1 MILRYLPSTNRL
13 YVAEMT
19 LTVEDLTDIA
29 KVIASINQDDLIVEF
44 GIMPGQDMLN
54 EDNHDFDFD
63 FDLNQHIDRSTW
75 DDFFDYDLHKQ
86 DEIEEKEDEFY
97 DDMSNPNKTKA
108 LKIKKDGK
116 KSNR

>member
-44 GIMPGQDMLN
+44 GIMPGEDMLN

-63 FDLNQHIDRSTW
+63 LDLNSYHDRYNW
-75 DDFFDYDLHKQ
+75 DDFFYYGLHKQ
-86 DEIEEKEDEFY
+86 DKIEGDEDELY
-97 DDMSNPNKTKA
+97 DDMSNPNKTKG
-108 LKIKKDGK
+108 LKIKKDGN

>member
-54 EDNHDFDFD
+54 EDTHDFDFD
-63 FDLNQHIDRSTW
+63 FDLNPDVDRSTW
-75 DDFFDYDLHKQ
+75 DDFFDYGLHNQ
-86 DEIEEKEDEFY
+86 DEIEEKENEFY
-97 DDMSNPNKTKA
+97 DDMSNPNKTKG

-116 KSNR
+116 KSNW